1 MSDFFRNGEI
11 ATFHRIRHREISEIE
26 AELEQGSL
34 ADDQYSGG
42 G

>member
-11 ATFHRIRHREISEIE
+11 ATFHRIRQREISEIE
-26 AELEQGSL
+26 AELEQDSL